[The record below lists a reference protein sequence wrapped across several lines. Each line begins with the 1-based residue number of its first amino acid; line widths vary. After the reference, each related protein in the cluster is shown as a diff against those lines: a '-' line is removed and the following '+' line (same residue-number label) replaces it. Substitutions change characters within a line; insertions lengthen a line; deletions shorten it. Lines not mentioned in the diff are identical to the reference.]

1 MGRQSALGEVDA
13 PAIEKLAVGRE
24 SDEHRRITVL
34 SDADRRGSLR
44 SFSRHD
50 LL

>member
-13 PAIEKLAVGRE
+13 PAIEKLAVG
-24 SDEHRRITVL
+24 RRITVL